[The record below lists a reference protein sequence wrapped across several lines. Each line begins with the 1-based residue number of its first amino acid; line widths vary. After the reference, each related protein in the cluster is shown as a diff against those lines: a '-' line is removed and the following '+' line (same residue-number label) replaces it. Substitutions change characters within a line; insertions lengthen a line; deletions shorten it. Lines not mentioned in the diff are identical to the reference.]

1 MPMYTRELEIAIQA
15 AHAAAGL
22 IRAQAGKVPDA
33 KIREKGFNDLVTTTD
48 EAAQATIIRTLR
60 EAFPQYGF
68 LAEEAAGG
76 APPGVPRWI
85 IDPIDG
91 TVNFAHGIPPYAVSI
106 ALEVYRQ
113 IQVGVVLEAAS
124 GELFTAIRGKGAL
137 RNGEP
142 VSVSSR
148 PRLSGSVVATG
159 FPYKDFSTAK
169 QYFEVLHRFLAE
181 SRGVRRFGAA
191 SIDLAYVACG
201 LFDGFFESGLRAWD
215 VAAGSLIVTE
225 AGGRVTDFAGES
237 DASYSGSIVAS
248 NSWVHEEMLLLITP
262 LRLAM

>member
-1 MPMYTRELEIAIQA
+1 M
-15 AHAAAGL
+15 
-22 IRAQAGKVPDA
+22 
-33 KIREKGFNDLVTTTD
+33 
-48 EAAQATIIRTLR
+48 
-60 EAFPQYGF
+60 
-68 LAEEAAGG
+68 AEEAPGG

-113 IQVGVVLEAAS
+113 IQIGVVLEAAS
-124 GELFTAIRGKGAL
+124 GELFTAIRGQGAL

-148 PRLSGSVVATG
+148 PRLAGSVVATG

-169 QYFEVLHRFLAE
+169 QYLEVLHRFLAE
-181 SRGVRRFGAA
+181 TRGVRRFGAA

-201 LFDGFFESGLRAWD
+201 LFDGFFETRTAGL
-215 VAAGSLIVTE
+215 GC
-225 AGGRVTDFAGES
+225 GGRLP
-237 DASYSGSIVAS
+237 
-248 NSWVHEEMLLLITP
+248 N
-262 LRLAM
+262 R